1 MNTLLLDL
9 LAFGAVV
16 AGIFVIISRNPIVS
30 VLCLIAVFVNVAC
43 YLVLLGMSF
52 IGLTYLIIYVGAIAI
67 LFLFVIIMIN
77 LKLASLEAAQ
87 GIRYNTHPLAF
98 ILTGVLFMSIVMFS
112 VTDIKPLL
120 VNLFDFL
127 NLSVFSQNSYND
139 ILMVFSMNFD
149 WDTSFHHFNQLLSLG
164 ILMYT
169 SLSTSLVYL
178 AIVLLLAIIGPIV
191 LTFRPAN
198 TDDSYLQRSPASSSI
213 SDKSATGKRSFSTS
227 TRPCD

>member
-1 MNTLLLDL
+1 
-9 LAFGAVV
+9 
-16 AGIFVIISRNPIVS
+16 
-30 VLCLIAVFVNVAC
+30 
-43 YLVLLGMSF
+43 
-52 IGLTYLIIYVGAIAI
+52 
-67 LFLFVIIMIN
+67 MIN

-112 VTDIKPLL
+112 VTNIKPLL

-139 ILMVFSMNFD
+139 ILTVFSMNFD

-169 SLSTSLVYL
+169 SLSTTVLYL

-198 TDDSYLQRSPASSSI
+198 TDYSSSHLQRCSPEPPLRLHLLFQINLLLVNGVFCFLNS
-213 SDKSATGKRSFSTS
+213 
-227 TRPCD
+227 